1 MLLSV
6 NSLRIQLARA
16 AFCKFSGGLIS
27 RRISPNLIPNTRSY
41 VRNGTNLSS
50 EHFGNKCFYLVT
62 AGWFLALLEALRR
75 SKVSIVTNVQASST
89 TSIPSNSKPW
99 NFIADVVEKTAPAVV
114 YIEIVGKL
122 V

>member
-1 MLLSV
+1 MLLRV
-6 NSLRIQLARA
+6 NSLRFQFARA
-16 AFCKFSGGLIS
+16 AFYKFSDCLVS
-27 RRISPNLIPNTRSY
+27 RRISPSLIPNTRSF

-75 SKVSIVTNVQASST
+75 SKVSLVTNIQAST
-89 TSIPSNSKPW
+89 TSIPHNSKPW